1 MANPWYHEGEPVVVS
16 LPDRRLFLP
25 VFGRTAG
32 TGKEGWSVHL
42 DAMRYFLMIVEER
55 SISKGAARA
64 HISQSALSQT
74 IQKLEEDLGY
84 QLMLRSNRGIT
95 LTGAGEI
102 VRRYAETLTRG
113 YDRMLEE
120 LSLSTESQHFV
131 GISGTYSL
139 AAYSLPCMLYK
150 IKKMFP
156 KHQYSLDAKNAEDII
171 RDVREGLTDL
181 GFVDIVLEEPESL
194 VFSLMGKERV
204 VLMAKADYP
213 VADTLTVH
221 DLFNIEMIMCT
232 MNRKTTEH
240 LDEVLHSVDRRLE
253 NLNVLFYADSLS
265 AVKSSVL
272 SGFGMAF
279 VPYESIKHE
288 LYEKLIKLVTVEGIN
303 LDYDIYMVSRKP
315 KDMPLPA
322 RVSRDYLLEVGVK
335 SFC

>member
-1 MANPWYHEGEPVVVS
+1 MKGSMRIP
-16 LPDRRLFLP
+16 
-25 VFGRTAG
+25 GREVAG
-32 TGKEGWSVHL
+32 IADLLLQDGRMSAEGKEWWRVHL
-42 DAMRYFLMIVEER
+42 DAMRYFLMVVEER

-74 IQKLEEDLGY
+74 IQKLEEDLGH
-84 QLMLRSNRGIT
+84 QLMLRSNRGIS

-120 LSLSTESQHFV
+120 LSLSTETQHFV
-131 GISGTYSL
+131 SISGTYSL

-156 KHQYSLDAKNAEDII
+156 KNQYSLDAKNAEDIV

-181 GFVDIVLEEPESL
+181 GFVDIVVEDPDSL
-194 VFSLMGKERV
+194 VYSLMGKERV
-204 VLMAKADYP
+204 VLIAKEDYP
-213 VADTLTVH
+213 VSDVISVH

-240 LDEVLHSVDRRLE
+240 LDEVLHAVDRRLE

-272 SGFGMAF
+272 NGFGMAF

-315 KDMPLPA
+315 KEMALPV